1 MMSLKVNYSITT
13 KQTKIYGENFVK
25 SYLMYKKGNREYFEQ
40 LGKVKKQREKEDLL
54 HLKNIQRK
62 EG

>member
-1 MMSLKVNYSITT
+1 MSLKVNYSITT